1 VQIDD
6 AKSRKLNGLLMQNLT
21 KADADQQIGLKVF
34 NEVALICVDVCNA
47 DLRRLGLVSEFGE
60 SLPWGWRNASFFYDQ
75 GSESR
80 IALLISTDSLR
91 VKQSEFVVFRE
102 AG

>member
-1 VQIDD
+1 
-6 AKSRKLNGLLMQNLT
+6 
-21 KADADQQIGLKVF
+21 
-34 NEVALICVDVCNA
+34 VALICVDVCNA

-75 GSESR
+75 GFDSR